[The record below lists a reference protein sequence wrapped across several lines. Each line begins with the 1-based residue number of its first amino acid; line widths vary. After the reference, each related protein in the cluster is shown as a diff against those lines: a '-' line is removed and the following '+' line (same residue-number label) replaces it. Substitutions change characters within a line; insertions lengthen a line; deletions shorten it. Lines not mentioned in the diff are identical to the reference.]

1 MRKFLFLAFL
11 TGCVYSCLFSQTVT
25 PQKGL
30 FIRSNCQ
37 LTPGRYYL
45 TGDPDNLQ
53 NPVINIQGN
62 DLVVD
67 FAGVVLYGAEQTGR
81 PDQFA
86 GLCIMVAGGRNIT
99 IKNLQARGYKVAL
112 MAQGVEGLQLL
123 DCDLSYNFRQHL
135 YSYREREDLS
145 DWLSYHQN
153 EKDEWLRY
161 GAAAYL
167 KDCPKALVRG
177 LRVTQG
183 QNGLMLMR
191 CDDGLFYNND
201 IRFNSGIGI
210 GLYRS
215 SRNRFFHNKLDWNV
229 RGYSHGFYS
238 RGQDSAAILCYEQSS
253 DNVFAFNS
261 ATHSGD
267 GFFLWAGQSTMDNG
281 QGGCNNNLLYG
292 NDFSH
297 SPTNGVEVTFSSN
310 QIVNNRIEDCTYGVW
325 GGYSW
330 KTLIAGN
337 KIGHCKYGVAIEHG
351 QENTISNNHFVNMER
366 GIWLWKRNQQP
377 ADWGYA
383 LNRDVSSRD
392 YNIWHNAFVS
402 IKNPLHIS
410 GTKKAIV
417 NDDNEFYHF
426 DQLLVED
433 QPNEEFF
440 FVKNNIYLTP
450 GAKPVPARDKNRLQ
464 LEARIADSTSFEEV
478 LRLPDWVTSK
488 YQLSPMADG
497 IEALLP
503 PDARRGRKFMLVNEW
518 GPYNF
523 EYPALWLS
531 EKKNN
536 TYTFELMGPEQG
548 GWSVVSSQGLQQV
561 SAVKGVF
568 PATLTATKA
577 SGAEAV
583 NLKIRYKGPAFTD
596 QFGVFHP
603 ANDASFVFAYR
614 EYEPALNWS
623 VQWFTYT
630 EASDPIAN
638 YPAFKA
644 LSQKTP
650 IKTETTPALA
660 WRWWAG
666 PFQGGPDDRFATFAQ
681 SKIEAPAG
689 EYRLIVTSDDGIRVF
704 VDGNMV
710 IDHWDIHEPAVDEAV
725 INLNGSHTISVEHF
739 DATGLAT
746 IDVRLQLN
754 D

>member
-1 MRKFLFLAFL
+1 MRKCLFSIVLL
-11 TGCVYSCLFSQTVT
+11 GYCSSCLFAQTLL

-30 FIRSNCQ
+30 TINTSCR
-37 LTPGRYYL
+37 LTPGHYFL
-45 TGDPDNLQ
+45 PGDPDQLQ
-53 NPVINIQGN
+53 NAVIVIKGDNIEI
-62 DLVVD
+62 D
-67 FAGVVLYGAEQTGR
+67 FSGVVLQGSDQADR
-81 PDQFA
+81 PDLFA
-86 GLCIMVAGGRNIT
+86 GLGILVAGGRNII
-99 IKNLQARGYKVAL
+99 IKNLRARGYKVAL

-123 DCDLSYNFRQHL
+123 DCDLSYNFRQRM

-177 LRVTQG
+177 LHVTQG

-267 GFFLWAGQSTMDNG
+267 GFFLWAGQTTMDNG
-281 QGGCNNNLLYG
+281 QGGCNNNLLYS

-310 QIVNNRIEDCTYGVW
+310 QIINNRIEECTHGIW

-337 KIGHCKYGVAIEHG
+337 KIGKCKYGIAIEHG
-351 QENTISNNHFVNMER
+351 QENTIANNHFVDMER
-366 GIWLWKRNQQP
+366 GIWLWKRDQQP

-392 YNIWHNAFVS
+392 YNIWRNAFVH

-410 GTKKAIV
+410 GTKKVVV
-417 NDDNEFYHF
+417 NDDNEFFHF

-433 QPNEEFF
+433 QINEEFF
-440 FVKNNIYLTP
+440 LVKNNIYLSP
-450 GAKPVPARDKNRLQ
+450 GAKPVPSRDKNRLQ

-478 LRLPDWVTSK
+478 LKMPDWITTK

-497 IEALLP
+497 IQAMLPADAL
-503 PDARRGRKFMLVNEW
+503 RGRQYMLINEW

-523 EYPALWLS
+523 EYPAIWLK
-531 EKKNN
+531 EKKDQS
-536 TYTFELMGPEQG
+536 YTFEIMGPKQG
-548 GWSVVSSQGLQQV
+548 QWSVVTSQGLQQV
-561 SAVKGVF
+561 SAVKGTF
-568 PATLTATKA
+568 PAMLTANKIP
-577 SGAEAV
+577 GADGV

-596 QFGVFHP
+596 QFGNVHP
-603 ANDASFVFAYR
+603 DQSTFVFAYR
-614 EYEPALNWS
+614 EYEPALSWNVKWY
-623 VQWFTYT
+623 TYT
-630 EASDPIAN
+630 EANDPLKN
-638 YPAFKA
+638 YDAFKA

-650 IKTETTPALA
+650 IKAETTNTLA
-660 WRWWAG
+660 WRWWGA

-681 SKIEAPAG
+681 TTIEAPAG
-689 EYRLIVTSDDGIRVF
+689 EYKLIVTSDDGIRVY

-725 INLNGSHTISVEHF
+725 INLNGKHTISIEHF
-739 DATGLAT
+739 DAGGLAT
-746 IDVRLQLN
+746 IDVRIQTN
-754 D
+754 E